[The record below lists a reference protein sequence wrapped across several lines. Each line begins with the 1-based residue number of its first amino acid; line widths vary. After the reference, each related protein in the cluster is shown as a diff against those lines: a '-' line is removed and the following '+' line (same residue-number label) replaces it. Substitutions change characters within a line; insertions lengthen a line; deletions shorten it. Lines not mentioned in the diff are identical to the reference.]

1 LRKAFAAS
9 GASLEHRQYDPMKL
23 SPVRLEPVFFQRPWG
38 ALTLAPLFPEKSNLV
53 EPIGEAWM
61 TGVGA
66 RFAGGALAG
75 RTLGEAWPEM
85 TPEWIGTRVKHEPLF
100 PLLVKFIF
108 AETNLS
114 VQVHPGDDYAA
125 RFEQSAGGRG
135 KTEMWHILSAR
146 KDAAVFAGLKP
157 YVTRAS
163 LERAVAEGTAENLL
177 ERVPMSAGDTVFIP
191 AGTVHTIGAGLVLC
205 EIQQNSDITYRLY
218 DYNRRDAQ
226 GRARD
231 LHLEKGLEVTHFGE
245 QAGGKLNRVPFNSN
259 GASEESPLVACRY
272 FATEHW
278 EFRGA
283 VTAASS
289 REHFDLLIFLEGK
302 GTIAWGNADANASEN
317 DGENE
322 SSEYGP
328 AQVWMLPA
336 ALGEYRLTPSS
347 PTSLLRTYVPP
358 SLDELSTELTGR
370 GLSATQV
377 SRLIHR

>member
-1 LRKAFAAS
+1 MNIAPA
-9 GASLEHRQYDPMKL
+9 
-23 SPVRLEPVFFQRPWG
+23 RLEPVFYPRPWG
-38 ALTLAPLFPEKSNLV
+38 SLTLAPLFPEKSNLT

-61 TGVGA
+61 SGAGA
-66 RFAGGALAG
+66 RFAGGAFAG
-75 RTLGEAWPEM
+75 RTLGEVWPEM
-85 TPEWIGTRVKHEPLF
+85 TSEWTGTRIKHEPLF

-146 KDAAVFAGLKP
+146 KDAAVLAGLKP
-157 YVTRAS
+157 RVTRAS

-177 ERVPMSAGDTVFIP
+177 ERVPMRAGDTVFIP
-191 AGTVHTIGAGLVLC
+191 AGMVHTIGSGLVLC

-245 QAGGKLNRVPFNSN
+245 QAGGKLDRAPAASK
-259 GASEESPLVACRY
+259 GASEEVLLAACRY
-272 FATEHW
+272 FATERW
-278 EFRGA
+278 EFREA
-283 VTAASS
+283 VSAVSS
-289 REHFDLLIFLEGK
+289 REHFDLVIFLEGK
-302 GTIAWGNADANASEN
+302 GTIAWGNTNANEGAHQI
-317 DGENE
+317 E
-322 SSEYGP
+322 SLEYAP
-328 AQVWMLPA
+328 AQVWMIPA

-358 SLDELSTELTGR
+358 NLEELSADLLRR
-370 GLSATQV
+370 GVSAAH
-377 SRLIHR
+377 SERLIHR

>member
-1 LRKAFAAS
+1 
-9 GASLEHRQYDPMKL
+9 MKL
-23 SPVRLEPVFFQRPWG
+23 SPARLEPVFFPRPWG
-38 ALTLAPLFPEKSNLV
+38 ALSIAPLFPEKSNLV

-61 TGVGA
+61 TGAGA
-66 RFAGGALAG
+66 RFAGGAFAG

-85 TPEWIGTRVKHEPLF
+85 TPEWTGSRVKHEPLF

-146 KDAAVFAGLKP
+146 KDAAVLAGLKP
-157 YVTRAS
+157 HVTRAS

-177 ERVPMSAGDTVFIP
+177 ERVPVRPGDTVFIP

-226 GRARD
+226 GRARE
-231 LHLEKGLEVTHFGE
+231 LHLEKALEVTHFGE
-245 QAGGKLNRVPFNSN
+245 QAGGKLDPAPSVSN
-259 GASEESPLVACRY
+259 GVLEEAPLVACRY
-272 FATEHW
+272 FATERW
-278 EFRGA
+278 EFREA
-283 VTAASS
+283 VSAASD
-289 REHFDLLIFLEGK
+289 RAHFDLLIFLEGQ
-302 GTIAWGNADANASEN
+302 GTIAWGNANANEGANER
-317 DGENE
+317 E

-328 AQVWMLPA
+328 AQVWMIPA

-347 PTSLLRTYVPP
+347 PTSLLRTYAPP
-358 SLDELSTELTGR
+358 SLDELSADLARR
-370 GLSATQV
+370 GLSATQI
-377 SRLIHR
+377 SHLIHK